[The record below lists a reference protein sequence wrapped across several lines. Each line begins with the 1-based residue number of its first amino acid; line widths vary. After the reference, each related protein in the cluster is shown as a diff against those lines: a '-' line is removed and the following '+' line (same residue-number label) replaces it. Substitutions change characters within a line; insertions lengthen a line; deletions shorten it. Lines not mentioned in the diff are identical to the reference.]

1 MRCMRWHSSTPFL
14 GGCNMQFT
22 SLLLYYTCEEF
33 LFLLSGVCLSLR
45 VDPYL
50 SAIQPGTI
58 QHCTKSLYPT
68 RTRGCGVFTLPF
80 MLEAIPYLFH
90 CRIKCASHPWHKLC
104 GVTLVFDLLAL
115 LSCGN
120 DREHLGSCGDDNAKC
135 SYSSCFSGVGAT
147 TKLML

>member
-1 MRCMRWHSSTPFL
+1 MSESACGP
-14 GGCNMQFT
+14 
-22 SLLLYYTCEEF
+22 
-33 LFLLSGVCLSLR
+33 LFVSHPTRDNPAL
-45 VDPYL
+45 
-50 SAIQPGTI
+50 
-58 QHCTKSLYPT
+58 HNSLYPT
-68 RTRGCGVFTLPF
+68 RTRGYGVFTLPF
-80 MLEAIPYLFH
+80 MLKAIPYLFH

-135 SYSSCFSGVGAT
+135 SCSSCFSGVGAT